1 MPDRPLAAAL
11 GAVLTILAGILACL
25 VLALALHLPPTRAAA
40 AATTT
45 TTTPTS
51 SSTVTPAA
59 SAPFEYVPTPAGPP
73 DTTKP

>member
-40 AATTT
+40 ATTT